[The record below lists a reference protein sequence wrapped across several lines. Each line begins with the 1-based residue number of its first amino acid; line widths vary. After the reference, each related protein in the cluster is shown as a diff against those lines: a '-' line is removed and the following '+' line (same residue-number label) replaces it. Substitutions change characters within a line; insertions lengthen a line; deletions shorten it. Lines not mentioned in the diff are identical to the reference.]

1 MNRLF
6 ISPAAEKD
14 LIKIKQYISE
24 ELDNPI
30 SAEKIISQITKHIRD
45 LIDFPET
52 GVPLSTKIGF
62 ETNYRFIVS
71 GSYLAFYRFE
81 GNSVYVDRVLY
92 AKRDYI
98 RIMFGN
104 LDNE

>member
-6 ISPAAEKD
+6 ISPVAEKD

-30 SAEKIISQITKHIRD
+30 SAEKIISLITKHIRD
-45 LIDFPET
+45 LIDFPEA

-62 ETNYRFIVS
+62 DTRAPLKTSNF
-71 GSYLAFYRFE
+71 L
-81 GNSVYVDRVLY
+81 
-92 AKRDYI
+92 
-98 RIMFGN
+98 
-104 LDNE
+104 